1 MATAPAQGS
10 SLFGGQANSNPA
22 GTKLSTSQPVPLFSL
37 LGTATPAPSL
47 LQPQQSLQQPQQVVP
62 GVKIDLSN
70 IKPTTRFFEL
80 HENLQKQIELVD
92 NFIQSQIQLFAKCEA
107 FMPGHSL
114 QLKTIPGDFEFVKS
128 KYDTVTQA
136 LDRDASD
143 ISSVKDAVQSDIGD
157 ARRSFA
163 AIETLKLPA
172 QFQYSIGYTAPHDK
186 SSNDTESNAFAST
199 DLTPYFEEQI
209 KDLEKMLRGFGQQL
223 GEIEAH
229 LRTVDSSATEQAH
242 KLLRRQA
249 GEDPSKERVQELGQ
263 AMRIFEDAVFRVAS
277 KVGEAREGVIECTM
291 GKSTVNG
298 TGRSPQKGR

>member
-1 MATAPAQGS
+1 LFS
-10 SLFGGQANSNPA
+10 SLGS
-22 GTKLSTSQPVPLFSL
+22 
-37 LGTATPAPSL
+37 ATPAPSL
-47 LQPQQSLQQPQQVVP
+47 LQPQQSLQQSQQVVP
-62 GVKIDLSN
+62 GVKIDVSN

-80 HENLQKQIELVD
+80 HENLQKQIELLD
-92 NFIQSQIQLFAKCEA
+92 YFIQTQIQLFTKCEA
-107 FMPGHSL
+107 FIPGHGM
-114 QLKTIPGDFEFVKS
+114 QLKTIPGDVEFVQG
-128 KYDTVTQA
+128 KYDTVTQV
-136 LDRDASD
+136 LDRDAGE
-143 ISSVKDAVQSDIGD
+143 ISAVKESVQSDIGD
-157 ARRSFA
+157 ARRALA

-172 QFQYSIGYTAPHDK
+172 QFQYSIGYAAPHDK
-186 SSNDTESNAFAST
+186 SSNDNESNAFAST

-209 KDLEKMLRGFGQQL
+209 KDLENKLQGFGQQL

-249 GEDPSKERVQELGQ
+249 GEDPSKERVQELGN

-298 TGRSPQKGR
+298 SGRSPRKGR

>member
-1 MATAPAQGS
+1 MASAPAQGS
-10 SLFGGQANSNPA
+10 SLFGAAASSNT
-22 GTKLSTSQPVPLFSL
+22 GTKLSTNQPAPLFSS
-37 LGTATPAPSL
+37 LGSAMPAPSL
-47 LQPQQSLQQPQQVVP
+47 LQPAQQLQQSQQVVP

-80 HENLQKQIELVD
+80 HENLQKQIEMVD
-92 NFIQSQIQLFAKCEA
+92 HFIQNQIQYFAKCEA
-107 FMPGHSL
+107 FMPGHGV
-114 QLKTIPGDFEFVKS
+114 QLKTIPGDVDFVKT
-128 KYDTVTQA
+128 KYETVTQA
-136 LDRDASD
+136 LDRDAAD
-143 ISSVKDAVQSDIGD
+143 ISAVKDAVQSDIND
-157 ARRSFA
+157 ARRAFA
-163 AIETLKLPA
+163 AVETLKLPA
-172 QFQYSIGYTAPHDK
+172 QFQYSIGYTAPQDK

-209 KDLEKMLRGFGQQL
+209 KDLEKMLQGFGQQL

-229 LRTVDSSATEQAH
+229 WRAVDSSASEQAH

-263 AMRIFEDAVFRVAS
+263 AMRIFEDAVYRVAS

-298 TGRSPQKGR
+298 TGRPSKKVR